1 MWFKEKSQNMSLYLG
16 NVYKVCCVAKK
27 RFYRTTIFVF
37 AQVLLIG
44 SVSFGQLQSWEYN
57 PTALL
62 ALSLARSG
70 DLIAPADMF
79 EVVKSMNETGK
90 VPPRYQ
96 DSFSRMLRLAQILLE
111 IKSNPYYF
119 PVGYEFETAH
129 GSKESWDHFEKGAK
143 ALLESVKATFGTK
156 GEQKTQVIVK
166 EGSEKELMTISD
178 DASQVWSVVP
188 EYVRDDFS
196 TAMTGWETVT
206 PPMFNPDY
214 LRNMASLVLQFGKN
228 KYGQSAELT
237 GGHQTFQAYP
247 LGMAYNSNIH
257 GLIIANYLLLK
268 EQFITTIFDL
278 LEVER
283 YGGPKNFFIRPIL
296 LDHAEMLQEIS
307 SMDPKTITPEYLS
320 NLMNKKYG
328 VKEFDAHVRSS
339 ENYSDKEKTK
349 MLKRSDAEKLAFL
362 KLWKYHDSRVKF
374 LPNNLVLIED
384 RLGEY
389 RAGQPEYT
397 MKVTYFNEL
406 LLRAATNLA
415 KNGQLYNLQILPR
428 QNQESDDSYWSRL
441 TKDPQLSKNKLME
454 VLGLDAT
461 EKKLLLGQK
470 FQTRKPAFKVLEKP
484 SWGFEMEFVGHQFV
498 DIVVPK
504 DPEARAKWRDMSRKQ
519 KIEYVGSAVADED
532 IANQW
537 LEDGYLSYNKDTR
550 RIVTIEFEADTMKY
564 PYLDPDL
571 FLEDSGNFEIK
582 TNGRFVFDYRD
593 LKKKIKEVSKVIEGY
608 GMHVHLFIP
617 DSYLQEFRQNPKL
630 AKQAA
635 NLLERVSLYMTVAG
649 YDEVKPEDN
658 YHALDSWSLDRY
670 SPKDIA
676 MVAAWLRGDVGLD
689 NIAQKYHNI
698 GFRVVEGGLDLEG
711 RDLGDDV
718 DLAELVV
725 KAVYSGFIEKKFVNL
740 PLAEPHHELFYEFRD
755 IDSSNKEE
763 ALNKFS
769 LSETLATRKK
779 LTASEKDILHKIQ
792 FEIYKPSMNE
802 YMMFGDNDA
811 WNSAPTGDLDPAKAS
826 ANFESNVAMPIWNF
840 EEQPYMYQAGLENLL
855 KAREVYLEK
864 VYQLVQKI
872 QSKPKYAFIL
882 NEPNFFYLAKW
893 MKRSTHP
900 DKPNLKKVDKATAAA
915 QAKILE
921 DLVYELRSY
930 VVEFVHESK
939 LKNMI
944 LNTMDSKVA
953 SQEISSQFK
962 PDSKQ
967 NRQILNANQS
977 EVKKSSLKITPSFTG
992 AVRCEWA
999 I

>member
-1 MWFKEKSQNMSLYLG
+1 MWFKEKSQNMSLYFS
-16 NVYKVCCVAKK
+16 NVYKVCCMTKK
-27 RFYRTTIFVF
+27 RYFQTAVLVL
-37 AQVLLIG
+37 AQILLIG
-44 SVSFGQLQSWEYN
+44 SVSFAQFKNWEYN

-96 DSFSRMLRLAQILLE
+96 ESFSRMLRLAQTLLE

-129 GSKESWDHFEKGAK
+129 GRKESWDHFNKGAK
-143 ALLESVKATFGTK
+143 ALLKSVESTFGTK
-156 GEQKTQVIVK
+156 GEPKTQVMVK
-166 EGSEKELMTISD
+166 EGSEKELMLIND
-178 DASQVWSVVP
+178 DASQAWSVVP
-188 EYVRDDFS
+188 EYVRDEIS
-196 TAMTGWETVT
+196 TTMTGWETVT
-206 PPMFNPDY
+206 PPIFNPDY
-214 LRNMASLVLQFGKN
+214 LRNMASLVLQFGDN

-247 LGMAYNSNIH
+247 LGMAYNSNVH

-268 EQFITTIFDL
+268 EQFIPAIFDL

-283 YGGPKNFFIRPIL
+283 YGGAKNFFIRPIL

-307 SMDPKTITPEYLS
+307 AMDPKNITPDYLA

-339 ENYSDKEKTK
+339 ENYTDKEKIK
-349 MLKRSDAEKLAFL
+349 MLKRPDSEKLAFL
-362 KLWKYHDSRVKF
+362 KLWKYHDTRVKF
-374 LPNNLVLIED
+374 MPNNLVLIED

-406 LLRAATNLA
+406 LLKAATNLA
-415 KNGQLYNLQILPR
+415 KSGQLYNLQVLAR
-428 QNQESDDSYWSRL
+428 RDQESDDSYWARL
-441 TKDPQLSKNKLME
+441 AKDPQLSKNKLLE

-498 DIVVPK
+498 DIIVPK
-504 DPEARAKWRDMSRKQ
+504 DPEARAKWRKMSRKE
-519 KIEYVGSAVADED
+519 KIEYVGSLIADDSTTNEW
-532 IANQW
+532 IN
-537 LEDGYLSYNKDTR
+537 EGYLTYNKDTR
-550 RIVTIEFEADTMKY
+550 RIVTIEFEADTMLY

-582 TNGRFVFDYRD
+582 TNGRFVFDFRD
-593 LKKKIKEVSKVIEGY
+593 LKKKIKEVSKVIKGY

-617 DSYLQEFRQNPKL
+617 ESYLQEFRQNPKL

-718 DLAELVV
+718 ELAELVM
-725 KAVYSGFIEKKFVNL
+725 KAVYAGFIEKKFVDL
-740 PLAEPHHELFYEFRD
+740 PLTEVDRELFYEFRD
-755 IDSSNKEE
+755 IDSNNKEI
-763 ALNKFS
+763 AGKFS
-769 LSETLATRKK
+769 LSETLAARKK
-779 LTASEKDILHKIQ
+779 LTASEKDILHKFQ

-811 WNSAPTGDLDPAKAS
+811 WNSAPTADLDPAKAS

-855 KAREVYLEK
+855 KAREAYLEK
-864 VYQLVQKI
+864 VYQLAQKI

-915 QAKILE
+915 QSKILE

-930 VVEFVHESK
+930 VVEFVHETK
-939 LKNMI
+939 LKHMI
-944 LNTMDSKVA
+944 LNTMDTKVA
-953 SQEISSQFK
+953 SQEISNQFK
-962 PDSKQ
+962 PEAKQ
-967 NRQILNANQS
+967 TRKILKDNQS
-977 EVKKSSLKITPSFTG
+977 EGQLSSSKVVPRSTG
-992 AVRCEWA
+992 IVRCEWA